1 MQDGCVG
8 PPVLLSY
15 VLAFSHEAEGLGR
28 HGFAPAGA
36 RHRGSEFVVLMLALH
51 TKSLGPGMLRDT

>member
-8 PPVLLSY
+8 PPVLLMY

-36 RHRGSEFVVLMLALH
+36 RHRGSELVVSILALY